1 MNKLSARLLS
11 LMEEKGISQAE
22 LARRI
27 GIKQPSVYKILSG
40 ETRNPTKILE
50 IATALGVDAHWLKT
64 GEGSRDTS
72 LIVSEPNAEHKVK
85 VDHLSVSAIAG
96 YNGFSNADYP
106 DIIRS
111 IYFSETG
118 LLEIIG
124 RRSSEGIYL
133 INIPTDSMAPTI
145 NKGDVGF
152 VDVKIN
158 SYVGEGIYVFDLNGE
173 TYIKRLQ
180 RIPTGVIRA
189 ISDNTIYPPFDITE
203 ELFSTAVVRA
213 QFICTLPIKPKML

>member
-1 MNKLSARLLS
+1 MSDLATRLQAL
-11 LMEEKGISQAE
+11 LEEKRLSKNAFAKMVGVSQPAISD
-22 LARRI
+22 I
-27 GIKQPSVYKILSG
+27 INGK
-40 ETRNPTKILE
+40 TRDPKNILE
-50 IATALGVDAHWLKT
+50 IATALGVDPNWLKT

-72 LIVSEPNAEHKVK
+72 LVVSEPNAEHKVK

-96 YNGFSNADYP
+96 YNGFSNEDYP

-133 INIPTDSMAPTI
+133 INIPTDSMSPTI

-189 ISDNTIYPPFDITE
+189 ISDNPLYPPFDITE

>member
-50 IATALGVDAHWLKT
+50 IATALGVDPNWLKT

-72 LIVSEPNAEHKVK
+72 LIVSEPNAEHKLK

-96 YNGFSNADYP
+96 YNGFSNEDYP

-111 IYFSETG
+111 IYFSEMG

-189 ISDNTIYPPFDITE
+189 LSDNPLYPPFDITE
-203 ELFSTAVVRA
+203 KLFNTAVVRGK
-213 QFICTLPIKPKML
+213 FIRVLPINPKDL

>member
-50 IATALGVDAHWLKT
+50 IATALGVDPNWLKT

-72 LIVSEPNAEHKVK
+72 LIVSEPNAEHKLK

-96 YNGFSNADYP
+96 YNGFSNEDYP

-111 IYFSETG
+111 IYFSEMG

-124 RRSSEGIYL
+124 RRTSEGIYL

-180 RIPTGVIRA
+180 RIPSGVIRA
-189 ISDNTIYPPFDITE
+189 LSDNPLYPPFDITE

>member
-96 YNGFSNADYP
+96 YNGFSNEDYP

-111 IYFSETG
+111 IYFSEMG

-124 RRSSEGIYL
+124 RRTSEGIYL

-180 RIPTGVIRA
+180 RIPSGVIRA
-189 ISDNTIYPPFDITE
+189 LSDNPLYPPFDITE

>member
-50 IATALGVDAHWLKT
+50 IATALGVDPNWLKT

-96 YNGFSNADYP
+96 YNGFSNEDYP

-189 ISDNTIYPPFDITE
+189 ISDNPLYPPFDITE

>member
-72 LIVSEPNAEHKVK
+72 LIVSEPNAEHKLK

-96 YNGFSNADYP
+96 YNGFSNEDYP

-180 RIPTGVIRA
+180 RIPSGVIRA
-189 ISDNTIYPPFDITE
+189 LSDNPLYPPFDITE

>member
-189 ISDNTIYPPFDITE
+189 ISDNPLYPPFDITE

>member
-1 MNKLSARLLS
+1 MSDLATRLQAL
-11 LMEEKGISQAE
+11 LEEKRLSKNAFAKMVGVSQPAISD
-22 LARRI
+22 I
-27 GIKQPSVYKILSG
+27 INGK
-40 ETRNPTKILE
+40 TRDPKNILE
-50 IATALGVDAHWLKT
+50 IATALGVDPNWLKT
-64 GEGSRDTS
+64 GEGVRDTS
-72 LIVSEPNAEHKVK
+72 LVVSEPSAEYKVK

-106 DIIRS
+106 DVIRS
-111 IYFSETG
+111 IYFSEMG

-124 RRSSEGIYL
+124 RRTSEGIYL

-145 NKGDVGF
+145 NKGDVAF

-189 ISDNTIYPPFDITE
+189 ISDNPLYPPFDITE
-203 ELFSTAVVRA
+203 ELFSTAIVRA

>member
-1 MNKLSARLLS
+1 MKTLADRLKAL
-11 LMEEKGISQAE
+11 LDEKGWSQAT
-22 LARRI
+22 LAKEI
-27 GIKQPSVYKILSG
+27 GVAQPSIFKILSG
-40 ETRNPTKILE
+40 QSRNPRRILE
-50 IATALGVDAHWLKT
+50 IATALGVDPNWLKT
-64 GEGSRDTS
+64 GEGSREVS
-72 LIVSEPNAEHKVK
+72 LVVSEPSAEHNVK

-96 YNGFSNADYP
+96 YNGFSNEDYP

-111 IYFSETG
+111 IYFSEIG

-145 NKGDVGF
+145 NKGDIVF
-152 VDVKIN
+152 VDVSIN
-158 SYVGEGIYVFDLNGE
+158 AYVGEGVYVFDLNGE

-189 ISDNTIYPPFDITE
+189 LSDNPLYPPFDITE
-203 ELFSTAVVRA
+203 KLFNTAVVRGK
-213 QFICTLPIKPKML
+213 FIRVLPINPKDL

>member
-50 IATALGVDAHWLKT
+50 IATALGVDPNWLKT
-64 GEGSRDTS
+64 GEGSREVS
-72 LIVSEPNAEHKVK
+72 LVVSEPNAEHKVK

-96 YNGFSNADYP
+96 YHGFNNSDYP
-106 DIIRS
+106 DVIRS
-111 IYFSETG
+111 IYFSENG
-118 LLEIIG
+118 LLEIVG
-124 RRSSEGIYL
+124 KKTTQGLYL
-133 INIPTDSMAPTI
+133 INVPTDSMSPTI
-145 NKGDVGF
+145 NKGDIVF
-152 VDVKIN
+152 VDVSIN
-158 SYVGEGIYVFDLNGE
+158 AYVGEGVYVFDLNGE

-189 ISDNTIYPPFDITE
+189 LSDNPLYPPFDITE
-203 ELFSTAVVRA
+203 KLFNTAVVRGK
-213 QFICTLPIKPKML
+213 FIRVLPINPKDL

>member
-64 GEGSRDTS
+64 GDGSRDTS

-96 YNGFSNADYP
+96 YNGFSNEDYP

-111 IYFSETG
+111 IYFSEMG

-124 RRSSEGIYL
+124 RRTSEGIYL

-189 ISDNTIYPPFDITE
+189 ISDNPLYPPFDITE